1 MQAHEDIPK
10 GTQNVVVDTSDDGT
24 ITVFRDG
31 TKILTFNRQPDT
43 ARKKKRKISKASR
56 KINRKK

>member
-1 MQAHEDIPK
+1 MQAYEDIPK
-10 GTQNVVVDTSDDGT
+10 GTQNVVVDTAEDGT
-24 ITVFRDG
+24 VTVFREG

-43 ARKKKRKISKASR
+43 SKKRKRKISKASR